1 MSNLSRKSV
10 KLKIQDTVRKIKV
23 EPNNIINNIKKII
36 GKFENITYTDEEG
49 DVISCLTEEELT
61 SAVLEDGISRLVV
74 KQKSE
79 LTTPNIDDQPTSSSL
94 VEIKENTDRAENLEG
109 LELRESSTAQGTAT
123 GELTGNIPQ
132 NGSGTLESQS
142 HELKDFKK
150 IVESWKREHNDK
162 YGIDCEFTIETISG
176 KQLVN
181 CPICKTSMTFFPSN
195 PSNVR
200 IHFVSSM
207 VHRSNV
213 YAILGHDMENME
225 AVEQVESLIVAAKRY
240 VETVGK
246 NEFQVLDDE
255 SEQGDIPNSAV
266 VKCRTCMPTV
276 KISLCERGSFKQRID
291 HHLNSELHIKSKRQ
305 CRISNLFKPKE
316 KNTVEHK

>member
-1 MSNLSRKSV
+1 MSNLSRKSI

-36 GKFENITYTDEEG
+36 GKFKNITYTDEEG

-61 SAVLEDGISRLVV
+61 SAVFEDGISSLVV

-94 VEIKENTDRAENLEG
+94 VEIEDSTDRAENLEG
-109 LELRESSTAQGTAT
+109 LELRESSTAQGTTT

-132 NGSGTLESQS
+132 NGSDTLEIQS

-176 KQLVN
+176 KTTGELSNLQDVN
-181 CPICKTSMTFFPSN
+181 EVFSIKPF
-195 PSNVR
+195 
-200 IHFVSSM
+200 
-207 VHRSNV
+207 
-213 YAILGHDMENME
+213 
-225 AVEQVESLIVAAKRY
+225 
-240 VETVGK
+240 
-246 NEFQVLDDE
+246 
-255 SEQGDIPNSAV
+255 
-266 VKCRTCMPTV
+266 KCQN
-276 KISLCERGSFKQRID
+276 SLCVINGTQIKCLCYFRPRHGKYGSCGA
-291 HHLNSELHIKSKRQ
+291 S
-305 CRISNLFKPKE
+305 
-316 KNTVEHK
+316 